1 MSEWFE
7 NESFWKETYN
17 FLFSEK
23 LFKETNE
30 QVENV
35 LKLVDFHGSAVLDLC
50 CGPGRCSIVLAK
62 KGFSVTGVDR
72 SPFLLDKAKERAK
85 SEGLSV
91 EWVLEDM
98 RRFIRPESYDLVLN
112 MFTSFGYFDDKQDDM
127 NVLENVLTNLK
138 PGGIFLID
146 VMAKEILAKIF
157 QPTISNM
164 LEDGTMVVQRP
175 EIFDDWTRVKNDWII
190 IKGSQAKTF
199 KFHHTIYSGQ
209 ELKDR
214 MEQVGFESVKLYG
227 NLDGSPYDSNAQRL
241 IITGLKPPKKVT

>member
-17 FLFSEK
+17 FLFPEK
-23 LFKETNE
+23 LFIETNT
-30 QVENV
+30 QVESI
-35 LKLVDFHGSAVLDLC
+35 LKLIGFNGSSILDLC

-112 MFTSFGYFDDKQDDM
+112 MFTSFGYFDDKKDDV

-146 VMAKEILAKIF
+146 VMGKERLAKIF
-157 QPTISNM
+157 QPTM
-164 LEDGTMVVQRP
+164 ADVLDDGTMVIQRP
-175 EIFDDWTRVKNDWII
+175 EIFDDWTRVRNDWII
-190 IKGSQAKTF
+190 IKGGQAKTF

-209 ELKDR
+209 ELKDH
-214 MEQVGFESVKLYG
+214 MERVGFESVKLYG
-227 NLDGSPYDSNAQRL
+227 DLDGSPYDSNAQRL
-241 IITGLKPPKKVT
+241 IITGLKPSNIVL